1 MSTQQPSSR
10 RALLL
15 TVGTGD
21 LARPGESL
29 LAPLRKSIAKGE
41 WSRVVLLPSQVTEQ
55 FAAQLKAQVGGD
67 WMEIRPLPAA
77 GQENDAD
84 ACFSHFNQV
93 IAWLREGGFAATA
106 IVVDFTRGTKAM
118 SAALVLA
125 AIRHDLPTLR
135 YITGE
140 RDGRGMVIPGSEHI
154 FETSPA
160 IATAQKTLDLALS
173 LTRRGNFAGAL
184 ALLPVDDAAAAG
196 WPVELGRLALALR
209 PALDFYAAWDR
220 LDYGSAANLRFGK
233 DAPAADWRPLW
244 PTAATAA
251 WVAELAAPVAAAD
264 HPAMAARL
272 RRLACDLLANGER
285 CIRDGH
291 YEDAVLR
298 AYRVLELIGQFRLF
312 DRGFDSACL
321 PADHPAVQQLS
332 AKLAKKGSSAF
343 GVRPDGWLTAAREQ
357 VARLLKQ
364 LADPLAA
371 DLLSIDNDPTIP
383 RISARNH
390 SVLIHGFQ
398 AVGPGDDAPLRA
410 LYQQLQALLL
420 RDAGDAA
427 QTALRTARQADAS
440 IRPGSAL

>member
-1 MSTQQPSSR
+1 MSTRQPSSR

-21 LARPGESL
+21 LERPEQSL
-29 LAPLRKSIAKGE
+29 LAPLRKSIVTGE
-41 WSRVVLLPSQVTEQ
+41 WSRVVLLPSHVTEQ
-55 FAAQLKAQVGGD
+55 LAAQLKAQVGGD
-67 WMEIRPLPAA
+67 WLEIRPLPAA
-77 GQENDAD
+77 GQENNAD
-84 ACFSHFNQV
+84 ACFAHFNQV

-140 RDGRGMVIPGSEHI
+140 RDGRGMVIAGTEQI

-173 LTRRGNFAGAL
+173 LSFRGNFAGAL

-196 WPVELGRLALALR
+196 WPAELGRLALALR
-209 PALDFYAAWDR
+209 PALEFYAAWDR
-220 LDYGSAANLRFGK
+220 LDYGSAANIRFRE
-233 DAPAADWRPLW
+233 DAPVADWRSLW
-244 PTAATAA
+244 PTAAMVV
-251 WVAELAAPVAAAD
+251 WVADLAALVAAAD
-264 HPAMAARL
+264 HQAMAARL

-285 CIRDGH
+285 RIRDH
-291 YEDAVLR
+291 HFEDAVLR

-312 DRGFDSACL
+312 NRGLNSACL

-332 AKLAKKGSSAF
+332 TKLAKKRSSAF
-343 GVRPDGWLTAAREQ
+343 GVRPDGRLTAAREQ
-357 VARLLKQ
+357 AARLLKQ
-364 LADPLAA
+364 LDDPLAA
-371 DLLSIDNDPTIP
+371 DLLSMDNDPTIP
-383 RISARNH
+383 KISGRNS
-390 SVLIHGFQ
+390 SVLIHGFWG
-398 AVGPGDDAPLRA
+398 VGPGDDAPLRA
-410 LYQQLQALLL
+410 LYQKLEGLLL

-427 QTALRTARQADAS
+427 QTALMTARKADVS
-440 IRPGSAL
+440 IRPGSAS

>member
-1 MSTQQPSSR
+1 MNQRTLNRS
-10 RALLL
+10 RALVL

-21 LARPGESL
+21 LARPEESL
-29 LAPLRKSIAKGE
+29 LAPLRKSIAEGE
-41 WSRVVLLPSQVTEQ
+41 WSRAVLLPSQVTEQ

-67 WMEIRPLPAA
+67 WLEIRPLPAA
-77 GQENDAD
+77 GQEDDAD
-84 ACFSHFNQV
+84 ACFAHFNRV
-93 IAWLREGGFAATA
+93 IARLREGGVPATA
-106 IVVDFTRGTKAM
+106 TVVDFTRGTKAM

-140 RDGRGMVIPGSEHI
+140 RDGRGMVIAGTERI

-160 IATAQKTLDLALS
+160 IATAQKTLDLARS
-173 LTRRGNFAGAL
+173 LTLRGNFAGAL
-184 ALLPVDDAAAAG
+184 ALLPVNDNAATG
-196 WPVELGRLALALR
+196 WPGELRRLALDLR
-209 PALDFYAAWDR
+209 PALDFHAAWDR
-220 LDYGSAANLRFGK
+220 LDYGSAANVRFGEE
-233 DAPAADWRPLW
+233 APAADWQALW
-244 PTAATAA
+244 PATAMTE
-251 WVAELAAPVAAAD
+251 WVAGLATPVAAAD

-272 RRLACDLLANGER
+272 RLLALDLLANGER
-285 CIRDGH
+285 RIRDRH
-291 YEDAVLR
+291 YEDAMLR

-312 DRGFDSACL
+312 DRGLNSACL

-332 AKLAKKGSSAF
+332 EKLAKKGSSAF
-343 GVRPDGWLTAAREQ
+343 GVRPDGRLTAAREH
-357 VARLLKQ
+357 VARLLRQ
-364 LADPLAA
+364 LDDPLAA

-410 LYQQLQALLL
+410 LYQKLEALLL

-427 QTALRTARQADAS
+427 KTALMTARQADVS